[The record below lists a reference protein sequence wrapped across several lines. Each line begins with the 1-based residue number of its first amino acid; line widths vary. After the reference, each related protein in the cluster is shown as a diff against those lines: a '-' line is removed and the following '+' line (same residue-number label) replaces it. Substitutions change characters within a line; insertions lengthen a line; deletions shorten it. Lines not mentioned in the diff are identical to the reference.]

1 MRPYE
6 SSNFLVPNLTFWLE
20 LLVLVLVV
28 VGLVWLVVRAV
39 RPHSTADEVAKLARL
54 RDTGALS
61 ESEFETRKARL
72 LR

>member
-28 VGLVWLVVRAV
+28 VALVWLVVRAV
-39 RPHSTADEVAKLARL
+39 RPHSTADEIAKLARL

-61 ESEFETRKARL
+61 ESEFEARKARL